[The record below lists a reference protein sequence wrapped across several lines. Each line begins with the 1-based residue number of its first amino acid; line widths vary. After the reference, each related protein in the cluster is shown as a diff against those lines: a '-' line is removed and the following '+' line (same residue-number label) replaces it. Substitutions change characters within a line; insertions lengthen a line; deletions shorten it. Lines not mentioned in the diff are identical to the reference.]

1 MDLAAA
7 FPQDFG
13 QAGMFYDSPT
23 TRPPP
28 MVQQNVGQPQNQG
41 QQPQGQSAFSA
52 VLQQNQVGEQPVV
65 YGAAGVPQLPQLK
78 QGFTD
83 FPEGGTRVAPAAA
96 AAAAAAA
103 ASRTGRRELQAKKA
117 VYTVFCF
124 LLALALDRI
133 VGLYLE
139 DYLANAGFEP
149 NRTFLTWMVYP
160 AILVAGIWVVLR

>member
-13 QAGMFYDSPT
+13 PSGPFYDAPT

-28 MVQQNVGQPQNQG
+28 VVQAQQNQG
-41 QQPQGQSAFSA
+41 QQMQGQAAYSAA
-52 VLQQNQVGEQPVV
+52 LQQNQVGEQPVV
-65 YGAAGVPQLPQLK
+65 YGASGAPTLPVLK
-78 QGFTD
+78 QGFAD
-83 FPEGGTRVAPAAA
+83 YSDGGARPSVPYARSA
-96 AAAAAAA
+96 
-103 ASRTGRRELQAKKA
+103 GRRELQAKKA

-124 LLALALDRI
+124 LLALSLDRV

-139 DYLANAGFEP
+139 DYLANAGFEA

-160 AILVAGIWVVLR
+160 AILAAVIWLVLR